1 MSPRYVPGFLIEN
14 WHESPI
20 LLAPQALLAE
30 LQAQQA
36 DAAMLDN
43 GPETDYKQTFRPTIF
58 GTSSPRVA
66 ALACPGLRRQPRGS

>member
-1 MSPRYVPGFLIEN
+1 MSQAFSSRSARV
-14 WHESPI
+14 SPI

-43 GPETDYKQTFRPTIF
+43 GPETDYKQTFRP
-58 GTSSPRVA
+58 
-66 ALACPGLRRQPRGS
+66 